1 MKFSII
7 KSTMAAIAMTAL
19 VAGPASAEGEHV
31 APMKKLAAG
40 KVAGWVANPVVIAAL
55 NAQNAKHASI
65 SQSDVDKLDK
75 DWRAEVKAGGGA
87 MTKMVLSNEL
97 SAYLKKV
104 KAESEGLYTEIFV
117 MDNKGL
123 NVGQSDV
130 TSDYWQGDEAK
141 WQKTYSVGPDAIHV
155 GKVSTDESSQA
166 LQSQL
171 SLTIADPATGKAI
184 GAITVGVNVE
194 LLIE

>member
-40 KVAGWVANPVVIAAL
+40 KVAGWVANPVVVAAL

>member
-1 MKFSII
+1 MKLSII
-7 KSTMAAIAMTAL
+7 KSTMTAIALTAL
-19 VAGPASAEGEHV
+19 VAGPASAEGEHI
-31 APMKKLAAG
+31 APMKQLAST
-40 KVAGWVANPVVIAAL
+40 KVAGWASNPAVIAAI
-55 NAQNAKHASI
+55 NAQNAKHASL
-65 SQSDVDKLDK
+65 SQDDIVKLDNT
-75 DWRAEVKAGGGA
+75 WRAEVKSSGGT
-87 MTKMVLSNEL
+87 MTKTVLDNEL
-97 SAYLKKV
+97 STYLKKV
-104 KAESEGLYTEIFV
+104 KAESQGLYTEIFV

-141 WQKTYSVGPDAIHV
+141 WQKTYSLGPKTVHV

-171 SLTIADPATGKAI
+171 SMTITDPATGKAI

-194 LLIE
+194 MLVE

>member
-7 KSTMAAIAMTAL
+7 KSTMAAIAVAAL

-31 APMKKLAAG
+31 APMKQLATG
-40 KVAGWVANPVVIAAL
+40 KVAAWASNAIVVAAI
-55 NAQNAKHASI
+55 NAQNGKNASL
-65 SQSDVDKLDK
+65 SQDEIMKLDK
-75 DWRAEVKAGGGA
+75 TWRAEVKAGGGD
-87 MTKMVLSNEL
+87 MTKAVLSNEL

-104 KAESEGLYTEIFV
+104 KAGAEGLYTEIFV

-141 WQKTYSVGPDAIHV
+141 WQKTYSVGPKAIHV

-171 SLTIADPATGKAI
+171 SMTITDPATGKAI

-194 LLIE
+194 LLVE

>member
-1 MKFSII
+1 
-7 KSTMAAIAMTAL
+7 
-19 VAGPASAEGEHV
+19 
-31 APMKKLAAG
+31 
-40 KVAGWVANPVVIAAL
+40 
-55 NAQNAKHASI
+55 
-65 SQSDVDKLDK
+65 
-75 DWRAEVKAGGGA
+75 
-87 MTKMVLSNEL
+87 MTKAVLGNEL

-141 WQKTYSVGPDAIHV
+141 WQKTYSVGPNTIHV

-166 LQSQL
+166 LKSQL
-171 SLTIADPATGKAI
+171 SMTISDPATGKAI

-194 LLIE
+194 MLIE

>member
-1 MKFSII
+1 MKLSII
-7 KSTMAAIAMTAL
+7 KSTMTAIALTAL
-19 VAGPASAEGEHV
+19 VAGPASAEDEHV
-31 APMKKLAAG
+31 APMKQLASS
-40 KVAGWVANPVVIAAL
+40 KVAGWAANPVVVAAL
-55 NAQNAKHASI
+55 NAQNGKHASLTQDQI
-65 SQSDVDKLDK
+65 IKMDKA
-75 DWRAEVKAGGGA
+75 WRAEVKSSGGD
-87 MTKMVLSNEL
+87 MTKAVLGNEL

-104 KAESEGLYTEIFV
+104 KAESDGLYTEIFV

-130 TSDYWQGDEAK
+130 TSDSWQGDEAK
-141 WQKTYSVGPDAIHV
+141 WQKTYSMGPKTVHV

-171 SLTIADPATGKAI
+171 SMTITDPATGKAI

-194 LLIE
+194 MLVE

>member
-1 MKFSII
+1 MKLSII
-7 KSTMAAIAMTAL
+7 KSTMAAIALTAL

-40 KVAGWVANPVVIAAL
+40 KVAGWASNAIVVAAI
-55 NAQNAKHASI
+55 NAQNGKNASL
-65 SQSDVDKLDK
+65 SQDEIIKLDK
-75 DWRAEVKAGGGA
+75 TWRAEVKAGGGA